1 MLAEY
6 AKELYLQIITII
18 KIKEIQ
24 LKENQGLRVTLLHY
38 PEFEIT
44 EIGRLGNEYL
54 FFSGNYPESFETTL
68 LLPAEP
74 TPIKID
80 VVDLGMALPSKIK
93 KKIGFCGDIS
103 CSQ

>member
-1 MLAEY
+1 VKNSLDYSDTPA
-6 AKELYLQIITII
+6 IIIY
-18 KIKEIQ
+18 K
-24 LKENQGLRVTLLHY
+24 
-38 PEFEIT
+38 
-44 EIGRLGNEYL
+44 
-54 FFSGNYPESFETTL
+54 SFETTL